1 MRNILIILIFLL
13 PLSLGATNYYV
24 KNGGSDE
31 AAGTSDATAWETI
44 TKVNTFWAA
53 GTFAP
58 GDSILFKRGDT
69 WYGTITVAEPG
80 TAGNPIVI
88 GAYGTGEKPIITG
101 FTTLTSWSLY
111 SGNIY
116 EATVSSSEAQTNMV
130 IMDGVPVGMGRYPD
144 AEWLTYTTATSS
156 TITDPELPDSPDW
169 TGADI
174 VINKQY
180 WIVDRCVITDHTSG
194 GVLTW
199 GSCSYSGTP
208 EDNRRYFIQND
219 LRCVTTTN
227 EWYHST
233 SAGKLYVYGN
243 PAGKDVKIAT
253 LNKLIYNNAHDYI
266 HITNLE
272 LTGSISHAI
281 HNNSSTRYNQ
291 VKNCDISF
299 AGGSA
304 IEDGGGSYS
313 EFHYNMIS
321 HSNYGIYL
329 VGSNITATHNDISH
343 IGMIKGA
350 ARMPHATGIYIGST
364 NTTVEY
370 NNIEYIAWS
379 GINSSSISSFSIYR
393 NFINYPCMVIDDG
406 GGIYCNSSTGT
417 RTINQNIVLN
427 SGIGS
432 ESWLIIPRGIYY
444 DAGGSGASI
453 TNNIVA
459 GCRGAGL
466 LIHYGDNHT
475 ITGNL
480 FFDNQRQAEFLKWG
494 TGVSTGITFNNNK
507 LIAKAS
513 AQVSLR
519 SNIYTTDEIK
529 AWGAFDYNY
538 YARPIDDDNH
548 FYYASGYH
556 TLAEWKALV
565 TPDDAHSYGSPV
577 AVTSEDH
584 MHFIYNNTLSAKT
597 YYLSAAMKDITGADY
612 SGTVQLQPWTAIVL
626 LGAGTVTPGFDPVI
640 PSGDGVFG
648 KSRLG
653 IQLKDKDGKLIT
665 L

>member
-1 MRNILIILIFLL
+1 M
-13 PLSLGATNYYV
+13 ATYYISAT
-24 KNGGSDE
+24 GSDSND
-31 AAGTSDATAWETI
+31 GLTTSTPWLTI
-44 TKVNTFWAA
+44 TKVNTEWSN
-53 GTFAP
+53 GTFNP
-58 GDSILFKRGDT
+58 GDYILFNKGDT
-69 WYGTITVAEPG
+69 FYGTIIVSGSG
-80 TAGNPIVI
+80 TLGNPITI
-88 GAYGTGEKPIITG
+88 SSYGEGVKPIITG
-101 FTTLTSWSLY
+101 FTTLTSWNLY
-111 SGNIY
+111 NGNIY
-116 EATVSSSEAQTNMV
+116 EAAVTSTEAQTNMV
-130 IMDGVPVGMGRYPD
+130 VMDGVPIGMGRYPD
-144 AEWLTYTTATSS
+144 DEWLTYTTATSS

-266 HITNLE
+266 HITNLK

-281 HNNSSTRYNQ
+281 HLNGSAHYNQ

-304 IEDGGGSYS
+304 IEDGGGNYS
-313 EFHYNMIS
+313 EFHYNKIS

-350 ARMPHATGIYIGST
+350 ARMPHATGIYIGGT

-370 NNIEYIAWS
+370 NNIEYTAWS

-427 SGIGS
+427 SGVGS

-444 DAGGSGASI
+444 DGGGSGASI

-480 FFDNQRQAEFLKWG
+480 FYDNQRQAEFLKWG

-519 SNIYTTDEIK
+519 SGIYTTDEIK

-556 TLAEWKALV
+556 TLAEWKELV
-565 TPDDAHSYGSPV
+565 TPDDAHSYGSPISV
-577 AVTSEDH
+577 SSTDDI
-584 MHFIYNNTLSAKT
+584 HFIYNETEATKQYSLSN
-597 YYLSAAMKDITGADY
+597 AMVDITNDSYSNIIDLLPYTGLVLLG
-612 SGTVQLQPWTAIVL
+612 SGTVTEYTGGSVNDISILTINRFAI
-626 LGAGTVTPGFDPVI
+626 I
-640 PSGDGVFG
+640 
-648 KSRLG
+648 
-653 IQLKDKDGKLIT
+653 
-665 L
+665 